1 MQNTEQLVQLFSA
14 HFGEPVSEITPLRAA
29 GSNRH
34 YYRLSTPQRRAIGVI
49 GESNDENRSFVLLAR
64 HFFKQ
69 GLPTPEVYA
78 ATSDFSHYIQEDLGD
93 LSLFQYIHKGVTT
106 GHFSDEEKSM
116 LFRTIEQLPSLQF
129 RGAQGLDFSVCYPQP
144 AFDRNT
150 VLWDLNYFKYCFL
163 KATGLPFLEPSL
175 EKDFQRLADDL
186 LAEDSDTF
194 LYRDFQSRNVMITNG
209 EPRFIDFQGGRRGPI
224 HYDVASF
231 VWQSRAAYPAS
242 LRQELTD
249 CYLHALQSY
258 RKTDT
263 SRFRQTLSLFVFF
276 RTLQVLGAYGFRGWF
291 ERKETFLSAIP
302 ATMRNLSDLL
312 NQGVADH
319 YPYLRSLLHDLAT
332 NFQQR
337 QEWLPEN
344 VKKLTVTVYS
354 FSFKKGIPT
363 DDSGNGGGYVFDCR
377 GMDNPGRYEP
387 YKQITGL
394 DRPVIEFLEQRGEIT
409 LFLQSVW
416 QLLDRHVSDYL
427 RRGFTSLTVCFGC
440 TGGQHRSV
448 YSAQHTA
455 EHLASK
461 FGIRIRLIHREQGI
475 SKTLNP

>member
-1 MQNTEQLVQLFSA
+1 
-14 HFGEPVSEITPLRAA
+14 
-29 GSNRH
+29 
-34 YYRLSTPQRRAIGVI
+34 
-49 GESNDENRSFVLLAR
+49 
-64 HFFKQ
+64 
-69 GLPTPEVYA
+69 
-78 ATSDFSHYIQEDLGD
+78 
-93 LSLFQYIHKGVTT
+93 
-106 GHFSDEEKSM
+106 
-116 LFRTIEQLPSLQF
+116 
-129 RGAQGLDFSVCYPQP
+129 
-144 AFDRNT
+144 
-150 VLWDLNYFKYCFL
+150 
-163 KATGLPFLEPSL
+163 
-175 EKDFQRLADDL
+175 
-186 LAEDSDTF
+186 
-194 LYRDFQSRNVMITNG
+194 
-209 EPRFIDFQGGRRGPI
+209 
-224 HYDVASF
+224 
-231 VWQSRAAYPAS
+231 
-242 LRQELTD
+242 
-249 CYLHALQSY
+249 
-258 RKTDT
+258 
-263 SRFRQTLSLFVFF
+263 
-276 RTLQVLGAYGFRGWF
+276 
-291 ERKETFLSAIP
+291 
-302 ATMRNLSDLL
+302 MRNLSDLL

-337 QEWLPEN
+337 QEWPPEN